1 MKKSPSDQLVLDFN
15 SPLPLNDHACVKPS
29 SLKLVYSRSENKQK
43 NNEASERERILAEVV
58 AYART
63 LSW

>member
-1 MKKSPSDQLVLDFN
+1 MKKHSGDQLNLDFN
-15 SPLPLNDHACVKPS
+15 SPQPLNDDAGVKPS
-29 SLKLVYSRSENKQK
+29 PLKLVHSRSEISPTNK
-43 NNEASERERILAEVV
+43 EASERERILAEAV